1 MYTTR
6 QIVRKLVIGAV
17 ALAVAICIT
26 IFIRENMDVKDPES
40 ALPTLTVTMNGSAAM
55 APGSVFRA
63 GYEWNFLTTTEKSTP
78 VYSSADLRQVTPPV
92 PMPSRTYLD
101 LDFSIKPKSVV
112 ISRADDEKLEAFM
125 ELIDVGSGPIIT
137 PAATGLY
144 MYRVVADFG
153 WRGSIIYFFTVQIQ
167 NAGL

>member
-1 MYTTR
+1 MYTTK
-6 QIVRKLVIGAV
+6 QIVRKLVIGAF

-63 GYEWNFLTTTEKSTP
+63 GYEWNFLTTTQKSTP

-92 PMPSRTYLD
+92 PMPPRTYLD
-101 LDFSIKPKSVV
+101 LKFSIQPKSVV
-112 ISRADDEKLEAFM
+112 VSRADDEKLESFM
-125 ELIDVGSGPIIT
+125 ELIDAGDGPIIT

-144 MYRVVADFG
+144 MYRIEANFG
-153 WRGSIIYFFTVQIQ
+153 WRGSIIYFFTIQIQ
-167 NAGL
+167 DSAV

>member
-1 MYTTR
+1 
-6 QIVRKLVIGAV
+6 
-17 ALAVAICIT
+17 
-26 IFIRENMDVKDPES
+26 
-40 ALPTLTVTMNGSAAM
+40 MNGSAAM

-78 VYSSADLRQVTPPV
+78 VYSSADLRLVTPPV

-144 MYRVVADFG
+144 ACTGSRQILAGGVRSSISLPSRSRSPRSDFLKTPKG
-153 WRGSIIYFFTVQIQ
+153 CCKKQFFR
-167 NAGL
+167 

>member
-1 MYTTR
+1 
-6 QIVRKLVIGAV
+6 
-17 ALAVAICIT
+17 
-26 IFIRENMDVKDPES
+26 
-40 ALPTLTVTMNGSAAM
+40 MNGSAAM

-78 VYSSADLRQVTPPV
+78 VYSSADLRLVTPPV

-125 ELIDVGSGPIIT
+125 ELIDVGSGPHHH
-137 PAATGLY
+137 PGRHRSLHVPGRGRFWLAGFGHLFLYRPDPGVRGLTSLKN
-144 MYRVVADFG
+144 AKG
-153 WRGSIIYFFTVQIQ
+153 LLQKTVFR
-167 NAGL
+167 